1 MNSPFQAATDGCY
14 QGSPLRG
21 RGRGI
26 YRPSGSL
33 PLNPLLDLGLCYQ
46 GSPLRGRGRG
56 IYRPSGSLSL
66 NPFLDLGSPKTPEFA
81 NVDST
86 NHAFT
91 SETLKRSRV
100 NLHDCGGFVGMEQTF
115 WDEADRLR
123 RPFLGGLFVCHWQL
137 RFRCGDTRCC
147 HYSHCLGLFKQSLMS
162 SAMGA
167 IYCDDTMDSFRVE
180 CIAGVVQYF

>member
-56 IYRPSGSLSL
+56 IYRPSGSLPL
-66 NPFLDLGSPKTPEFA
+66 NPLLDLGSPKAPEFA

-86 NHAFT
+86 NHTFA
-91 SETLKRSRV
+91 SETLKCFGM
-100 NLHDCGGFVGMEQTF
+100 NLYDCGGFG
-115 WDEADRLR
+115 R
-123 RPFLGGLFVCHWQL
+123 R
-137 RFRCGDTRCC
+137 
-147 HYSHCLGLFKQSLMS
+147 
-162 SAMGA
+162 
-167 IYCDDTMDSFRVE
+167 
-180 CIAGVVQYF
+180 

>member
-33 PLNPLLDLGLCYQ
+33 PLNPLLDLG
-46 GSPLRGRGRG
+46 
-56 IYRPSGSLSL
+56 
-66 NPFLDLGSPKTPEFA
+66 SPKAPEFA

-91 SETLKRSRV
+91 SETLKRLGM
-100 NLHDCGGFVGMEQTF
+100 NLNDRGGFVSLEQTF
-115 WDEADRLR
+115 RNKTDRR
-123 RPFLGGLFVCHWQL
+123 GGLFSVT
-137 RFRCGDTRCC
+137 F
-147 HYSHCLGLFKQSLMS
+147 SF
-162 SAMGA
+162 A
-167 IYCDDTMDSFRVE
+167 IDNSE
-180 CIAGVVQYF
+180 